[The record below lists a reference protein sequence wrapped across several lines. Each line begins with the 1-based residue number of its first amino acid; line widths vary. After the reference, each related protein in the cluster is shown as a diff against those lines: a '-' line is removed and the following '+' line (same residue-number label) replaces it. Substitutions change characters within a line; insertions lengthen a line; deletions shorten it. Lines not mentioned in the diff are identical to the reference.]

1 MNSYICSHC
10 GAGAYYDGRCGDGPV
25 LMCDCDKG
33 AWINDGRGGYYANEN
48 NAQPILGTPRRNKSS
63 EAARPAPVHSD
74 WSRED
79 D

>member
-10 GAGAYYDGRCGDGPV
+10 GVAAYYDGRCGDGPV

-33 AWINDGRGGYYANEN
+33 AWIDDGRGGYYANPH
-48 NAQPILGTPRRNKSS
+48 NAQPVKGTPTKK
-63 EAARPAPVHSD
+63 PVPVKTN